1 MRNVTVERTVA
12 SPRSNVWAVL
22 ADYPNIV
29 EWNEAVK
36 ESYAISDAIEGV
48 GAQRQVN
55 VGSKGSIRN
64 RETVTEWTPE
74 QRMVIAVDQIEKQPI
89 KRATMTFTL
98 SDGDGTTPFI
108 MSYDYEPQGGPLA
121 LIYGPILDR
130 LLRKGFNAFVDDL
143 GPAAQARSAA

>member
-1 MRNVTVERTVA
+1 MRNVTVEGTVA
-12 SPRSNVWAVL
+12 ASRFVVWAVL

-29 EWNEAVK
+29 DWNEAVK
-36 ESYAISDAIEGV
+36 ESYAIGEQVEGV

-74 QRMVIAVDQIEKQPI
+74 ERMVIAVDQIEKQPI
-89 KRATMTFTL
+89 RQATMTFTL
-98 SDGDGTTPFI
+98 ADNDGTTPFT
-108 MSYDYEPQGGPLA
+108 MSYDYQPKGGPLA

-130 LLRKGFNAFVDDL
+130 LLRKGFNAFIHDL
-143 GPAAQARSAA
+143 GPATRARTTN